1 MKTYISFSQQKHFSE
16 NKDEHLQKSSLQT
29 KYLVNTMS
37 LFLDPIFKWQWKHYV
52 MFEKR
57 KKEKIQQYILQSP
70 ICKLFYK

>member
-16 NKDEHLQKSSLQT
+16 YKDEHLQQSSIQT

-37 LFLDPIFKWQWKHYV
+37 LFLDTIFKWQWKHYV

-57 KKEKIQQYILQSP
+57 KKEKNQQYILQSP